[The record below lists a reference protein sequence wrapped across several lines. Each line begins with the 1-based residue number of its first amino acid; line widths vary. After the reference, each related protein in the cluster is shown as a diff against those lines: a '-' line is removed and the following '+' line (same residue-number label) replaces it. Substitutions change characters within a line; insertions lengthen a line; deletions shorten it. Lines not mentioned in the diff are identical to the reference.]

1 MNSFQITAE
10 YFWGTDYSRMSDED
24 INTKIYTIVSDEH
37 IMPDEY
43 DLASELIDLLD
54 KRISSINFDEASYDA
69 YRQALLDEE
78 IEELDYYIAWCLE
91 DTKYYDL

>member
-24 INTKIYTIVSDEH
+24 INTKIYTIVSDEY

-54 KRISSINFDEASYDA
+54 MRRSSIDFDTASYDA

-78 IEELDYYIAWCLE
+78 LEDLDYIIDLYRE
-91 DTKYYDL
+91 DTK

>member
-24 INTKIYTIVSDEH
+24 INTKIYTIVSDEY

-54 KRISSINFDEASYDA
+54 MRRSSIDFDTASYDA
-69 YRQALLDEE
+69 YRQALLN
-78 IEELDYYIAWCLE
+78 EELEDLDYIIDLYRE
-91 DTKYYDL
+91 DTK

>member
-24 INTKIYTIVSDEH
+24 INTKIYTIVSDEY

-54 KRISSINFDEASYDA
+54 MRRSSIDFDTASYDA

-78 IEELDYYIAWCLE
+78 LEDLDYIIDLYRE
-91 DTKYYDL
+91 DTKQ